1 MNLVWMRKFS
11 LVSATFS
18 YPPQPRHFHGCSML
32 SENIPSSRAFTAFT
46 LTGVVFTPNTGN
58 VNVSLEN
65 PCMQLEWLL
74 FWTFKSHN
82 TTAELEIRS
91 ESCKWMGELG
101 VWDAKFKLTLEKP
114 RNDNFLI
121 CVVSF
126 DDCDGL
132 PESLMT
138 TNALSSCHTQ
148 SNHWVLLGISKNSH
162 TRVRRS
168 IITHSQNSTYFS
180 TPIFSTL
187 FPLVVFTV
195 ITIAKLT
202 ANWTANCSSRTF
214 LNYFFFPTSLSCG
227 RYVSCAAVWFSIFH
241 LFSTHIEHFSLGR
254 AVDLYTGVKY
264 WYQILIKHRR
274 APKWLRELLVSCSA
288 GDFTCAKNTLVFGL
302 LFGGATRS
310 GTSSALIAVVLE
322 WWKVI
327 NKNLSFWYR
336 TEIAESLILIPYRML
351 CYFVF
356 VEIFSHTYQ
365 QHK

>member
-1 MNLVWMRKFS
+1 MNLVWMRKIS

-18 YPPQPRHFHGCSML
+18 YPPQPRHFHECSML

-91 ESCKWMGELG
+91 ESCKWLGELG
-101 VWDAKFKLTLEKP
+101 VWDTKFKLTLEKP

-241 LFSTHIEHFSLGR
+241 LFFTHIEHFF
-254 AVDLYTGVKY
+254 TGPSCWSVYGSK
-264 WYQILIKHRR
+264 ILISNIDK
-274 APKWLRELLVSCSA
+274 ASQSA
-288 GDFTCAKNTLVFGL
+288 EMIA
-302 LFGGATRS
+302 
-310 GTSSALIAVVLE
+310 GTSCFLFCRWFYVCEKYTRFWDTVWWCDKVWHEFCSYRGGVGVV
-322 WWKVI
+322 
-327 NKNLSFWYR
+327 
-336 TEIAESLILIPYRML
+336 ESN
-351 CYFVF
+351 
-356 VEIFSHTYQ
+356 
-365 QHK
+365 